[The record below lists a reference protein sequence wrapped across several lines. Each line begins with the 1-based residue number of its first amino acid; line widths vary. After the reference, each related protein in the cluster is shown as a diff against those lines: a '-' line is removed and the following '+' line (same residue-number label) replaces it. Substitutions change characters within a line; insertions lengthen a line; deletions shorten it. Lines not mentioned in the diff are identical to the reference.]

1 MNLKKHFS
9 ILNDQVAAA
18 KERLKQ
24 TIKGLPSSSDDIKL
38 ITPNCGIV
46 SFSTIAKHKG
56 ILSPGYYLSHETK
69 AKLIKLID
77 SKQSIETTMTAI
89 EEILAHG
96 GIKGDSKIAP
106 NVLQALKEAWDDK
119 GIQSNTPATTEEE
132 KTS

>member
-1 MNLKKHFS
+1 MKKEFQDHK
-9 ILNDQVAAA
+9 DQIAAA

-24 TIKGLPSSSDDIKL
+24 TIMNLPSSSDDIKL
-38 ITPNCGIV
+38 ITPTCGIV

-89 EEILAHG
+89 EEILATG

-119 GIQSNTPATTEEE
+119 GIQGNTQNTTGKE
-132 KTS
+132 KTA